1 MYLVAFLGGVLTLF
15 SPCVLPVLPLLFSR
29 AGGPAW
35 APLLTLAGLASGFAV
50 LASLAVVSGQWVIHA
65 SQ

>member
-1 MYLVAFLGGVLTLF
+1 MPWCIPPFPVSEETSMYLVAFLGGVLTLF

-35 APLLTLAGLASGFAV
+35 NAT
-50 LASLAVVSGQWVIHA
+50 VIPW
-65 SQ
+65 